1 MRRSVLLTL
10 STLGLLVCLLGG
22 TGLFAALTDTADVGP
37 NHLDTAPL
45 AGSAD
50 LKVALHAPNPNV
62 PGEFACGTFEDNLVT
77 AFIDAGNLMPGGGT
91 SNQLCVQNIGSQT
104 VGLFVTAIDLIDFD
118 YACTGDEVEYGD
130 LNCGPLAAPP
140 TGELSSVIDVLF
152 QTIDCTTGAPSGSPF
167 GSNLFA
173 LIGNALVLTVSG
185 LASNAVVCFDVRLIE
200 PGGPTG
206 YPVADLQKAQSDTVT
221 WTFRFT
227 GQAPT

>member
-10 STLGLLVCLLGG
+10 SALGLLICLVGG

-50 LKVALHAPNPNV
+50 LKVAVHGAGPV
-62 PGEFACGTFEDNLVT
+62 AGEFACGPFEDNLVM
-77 AFIDAGNLMPGGGT
+77 AFIDAGNLTPGGGT
-91 SNQLCVQNIGSQT
+91 SNRLCVQNVGSQT

-118 YACTGDEVEYGD
+118 YACTGDEAEYGD
-130 LNCGPLAAPP
+130 LTCGPGPVP

-152 QTIDCTTGAPSGSPF
+152 QTTDCTTGAPSGSPF
-167 GSNLFA
+167 GSNLFG
-173 LIGNALVLTVSG
+173 LVGNALFLTVSG
-185 LASNAVVCFDVRLIE
+185 LASNAVVCFDVRLSE

-206 YPVADLQKAQSDTVT
+206 YPVADLQRAQSDTVT